1 MKNTVA
7 KIAFNIILILF
18 ALVTVIPFVWMF
30 ISSFA
35 TNGDIVSISDNLFP
49 KPSTLDNYRN
59 IQTTFNFMR
68 FFSNSL
74 FISVVK
80 TGIVLYTSAVGG
92 YIFSKLRYRGR
103 KFLFGMIL
111 STMMI
116 PWAVTIIPQY
126 EMMVNFGLLDSYWAL
141 ILPGL
146 VNGFGVFMLKQSM
159 DDIPDEIIE
168 AAKVDGAGDFRIFH
182 QIVLPLS
189 RNALSAIGIFVFL
202 WNWEDYLWPF
212 LMINTQE
219 KQVLAVGLKLFNG
232 QYGTDYGGLF
242 AATTVAIVP
251 VLVVYIFFQKCFIE
265 GLAAGSGK

>member
-1 MKNTVA
+1 MKA
-7 KIAFNIILILF
+7 KIGKVLFNLVLLVL
-18 ALVTVIPFVWMF
+18 ALVTVVPFVWMI

-35 TNGDIVSISDNLFP
+35 TNSDIMSSGGSLFP
-49 KPSTLDNYRN
+49 KPTTIDNYKN
-59 IQTTFNFMR
+59 IQETFDYLR
-68 FFSNSL
+68 FFGNSV
-74 FISVVK
+74 FICVVK
-80 TGIVLYTSAVGG
+80 TAIVLYTSAVGG

-111 STMMI
+111 STMMV

-159 DDIPDEIIE
+159 DDIPNEIVE
-168 AAKVDGAGDFRIFH
+168 AAKVDGAGDVRIFH
-182 QIVLPLS
+182 KIILPLS
-189 RNALSAIGIFVFL
+189 QNSLSAIGIFVFL

-212 LMINTQE
+212 LMINSEE
-219 KQVLAVGLKLFNG
+219 KQLLAVGLKLFNG
-232 QYGTDYGGLF
+232 QYGTDFGGLF
-242 AATTVAIVP
+242 AATTLAIVP
-251 VLVVYIFFQKCFIE
+251 VLLVYLFFQKKFIS

>member
-1 MKNTVA
+1 MKRSLSV
-7 KIAFNIILILF
+7 IMFNLVLLLF
-18 ALVTVIPFVWMF
+18 AAVTVIPFVWMLV
-30 ISSFA
+30 SSFA
-35 TNGDIVSISDNLFP
+35 TNADIVGISGSLFA
-49 KPSTLDNYRN
+49 KPTTLDNYLA
-59 IQTTFNFMR
+59 IEKTFNFMR
-68 FFSNSL
+68 FFGNSL
-74 FISVVK
+74 LICGIK
-80 TGIVLYTSAVGG
+80 TAIVLYTSAVGG
-92 YIFSKLRYRGR
+92 YVFSKLRYRGR
-103 KFLFGMIL
+103 GLVFGMIL

-126 EMMVNFGLLDSYWAL
+126 EMMVNLGLLDSYWAL

-146 VNGFGVFMLKQSM
+146 VNGFGVFMLKQAT

-168 AAKVDGAGDFRIFH
+168 AARVDGAGDWRIFH
-182 QIVLPLS
+182 RIVLPLS

-212 LMINTQE
+212 LMINTQD
-219 KQVLAVGLKLFNG
+219 KQLLAVGLKLFNG

-251 VLVVYIFFQKCFIE
+251 VLIVYLIFQKRFIS